1 MKDNVNYNIDILDYV
16 YDYVNNEIDYI
27 KREMDVCG
35 NDLYRDLA
43 YLENLTDNDY
53 HVIAKGV
60 LSDDELDQKINET
73 IHYYLYH

>member
-1 MKDNVNYNIDILDYV
+1 MKDNINYNIDILDYV

-35 NDLYRDLA
+35 ND
-43 YLENLTDNDY
+43 Y